1 MPVGA
6 ASVPCWD
13 TLDGR
18 HSLVR
23 GGHYATIDDTPDGR
37 ADCSYL
43 AANPTLCGGAA
54 EESLFHTG
62 SGETGPNGTG
72 SGDAGSGELG
82 SGDSQQT
89 FRARDVCCACGGG
102 TSTAPPPPPLDG
114 TPPPPPP
121 AAPPLPL
128 PPPPPSAVSAPRI
141 IANARPIC
149 ATSCSGKRSHVSTS
163 ACVSA
168 DSGGSWRVMADHSG
182 SWRIMVD
189 RGRA

>member
-18 HSLVR
+18 HSLVL

-43 AANPTLCGGAA
+43 AANPTLCGDAA

-102 TSTAPPPPPLDG
+102 TSTAPPPPPLDR

-128 PPPPPSAVSAPRI
+128 PPPPPSPPPPSPVAEPFDLLALPWTAYALIGAVLAALSLLLLTWV
-141 IANARPIC
+141 RP
-149 ATSCSGKRSHVSTS
+149 A
-163 ACVSA
+163 AA
-168 DSGGSWRVMADHSG
+168 EP
-182 SWRIMVD
+182 
-189 RGRA
+189 